1 MKEFYTFHEKAIYV
15 VSIPSY
21 KSFKSMIITNKKKT
35 KSKTSNNYYTFFQRY
50 VNSVVYY
57 HPLSSE
63 KEIYNL
69 MMSIMKDEH
78 TDVDYDVIMNIIRKA
93 IDNLKSTK
101 PIYFTTPKNFIFD
114 DKALQLHF
122 DNNKEE
128 IKRYKQ
134 QIIFE
139 YNKNKELKIKEDTL
153 NESIKTY
160 IDNGYYKQQIID
172 ILLDKKYSLKYI
184 YKHINNYEIKERSKK
199 YIEIDKFIR
208 IALNKSEKY
217 ISVKDMIEYLN
228 QCYYFDNNQQKNIKV
243 SERTYYNYLSV
254 SNEIKIMIDKH
265 NSIYL
270 QKNNIN
276 DMNEETN
283 EMNERKDDNF
293 KFIDDEDLLEK
304 EAEKIISWKEAEKI
318 NERKI
323 EWTDADDDFFNSIKK

>member
-1 MKEFYTFHEKAIYV
+1 MKEFYTYHKEAIKV
-15 VSIPSY
+15 ISIPSY
-21 KSFKSMIITNKKKT
+21 TSFKNMITTNKKKT
-35 KSKTSNNYYTFFQRY
+35 KNKTSNNFYYFMQLW
-50 VNSVVYY
+50 VNSIVYLY
-57 HPLSSE
+57 PNKSD
-63 KEIYNL
+63 KEIFHTIMY
-69 MMSIMKDEH
+69 IMKDEH
-78 TDVDYDVIMNIIRKA
+78 NEIEFNVLNSIIKKAFENI
-93 IDNLKSTK
+93 KSK
-101 PIYFTTPKNFIFD
+101 NPKYFTTPKHFIFD
-114 DKALQLHF
+114 DKALSEYF
-122 DNNKEE
+122 NGDKEQ
-128 IKRYKQ
+128 IKKYKST
-134 QIIFE
+134 IILE
-139 YNKNKELKIKEDTL
+139 YNKRIEIERKEETINNDIK
-153 NESIKTY
+153 SY
-160 IDNGYYKQQIID
+160 IENGYYKHQIIE
-172 ILLDKKYSLKYI
+172 ILLNKYSKDFVYRI
-184 YKHINNYEIKERSKK
+184 IKSYEIKERSKK

-254 SNEIKIMIDKH
+254 SNEIKTLIDKH